1 MTTESSKAHI
11 IKSSSK
17 NLVIYPRNG
26 MVSAEKKT
34 ESTAKSNKVM
44 QRACAKGSDAS
55 TQIGYGAG
63 GGEAGVLSS
72 VLLTHSKHLKPYY
85 RLPSGS
91 D

>member
-11 IKSSSK
+11 IKSSFK
-17 NLVIYPRNG
+17 NAVIYPGNS
-26 MVSAEKKT
+26 MVSGEEDTK
-34 ESTAKSNKVM
+34 STPKSNKVM

-55 TQIGYGAG
+55 TQTEYWAG